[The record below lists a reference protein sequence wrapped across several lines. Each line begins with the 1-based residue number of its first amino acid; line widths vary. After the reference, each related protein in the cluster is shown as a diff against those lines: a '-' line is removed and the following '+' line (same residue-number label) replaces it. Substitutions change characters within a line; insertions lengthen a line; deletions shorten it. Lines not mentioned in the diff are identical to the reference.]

1 MMDNI
6 QISKDKEK
14 KEPLMVNEH
23 IYVAISIVLT
33 GVVLVTLM
41 SVFNI
46 PA

>member
-1 MMDNI
+1 MDTI
-6 QISKDKEK
+6 ETSKDKDK
-14 KEPLMVNEH
+14 KESLMVNEH